1 MDYNSLLTNTNIIIE
16 NLNLLDSNITQL
28 KKKVSSINK
37 VYQKLLG
44 NKILVNDTN
53 NTYLIFQTNIL
64 KNEHSYYK
72 TIYELVITKYSKEV
86 YELNEYLV
94 LILLALHKLEIDK
107 PEENQQIFHKI
118 MTIKRDGQI
127 NYGKIKEIINAV
139 VNNLKLIEDYITL
152 FNNFVEEIKRK
163 NRRHNIHNNNFE
175 LTIINKKENIMVE
188 YQKYCSK
195 FKRIVTYFTESTNAI
210 IHQINNSEILK
221 FFLT

>member
-1 MDYNSLLTNTNIIIE
+1 MASKSNATTMTTKNI
-16 NLNLLDSNITQL
+16 
-28 KKKVSSINK
+28 K
-37 VYQKLLG
+37 
-44 NKILVNDTN
+44 KIL
-53 NTYLIFQTNIL
+53 
-64 KNEHSYYK
+64 NE
-72 TIYELVITKYSKEV
+72 
-86 YELNEYLV
+86 
-94 LILLALHKLEIDK
+94 
-107 PEENQQIFHKI
+107 
-118 MTIKRDGQI
+118 IKRQAMF
-127 NYGKIKEIINAV
+127 GKDPNKFI
-139 VNNLKLIEDYITL
+139 KLIEDYITL